1 MGESNIEAALVV
13 QDVHPELYQKK
24 KKPNQTQIWP
34 LYPNLD

>member
-24 KKPNQTQIWP
+24 KNQPNTDLTIVS
-34 LYPNLD
+34 